1 MEGIRHAHYV
11 GVRAEVLEQLEL
23 AQQALGV
30 LCVVEHATPPMRL
43 IAHFMFV
50 RMSLARTTIP

>member
-1 MEGIRHAHYV
+1 MRVALGSPMEGIRHAHDV

-30 LCVVEHATPPMRL
+30 LCVVEHATPP
-43 IAHFMFV
+43 IA
-50 RMSLARTTIP
+50 